1 MRALYSAAQGMKAQ
15 QVNLDTIS
23 NNLANVNTTGF
34 KKTRVEFK
42 DLLYEQIRRSNF
54 ADDEGRP
61 TSLEVGNGVALSA
74 TLRSFEG
81 GSFTQTSNSY
91 DLAID
96 GDGFF
101 QIRDENNN
109 IFYTRD
115 GSFKTSATENGN
127 VLVTSD
133 GMFLQGEN
141 GNIVLGDN
149 ISETSISR
157 DGEIRVKRLDGTEE
171 IVGNLSLMKFS
182 NPAGLESRGGNL
194 FVETAASG
202 IANLPDDGSAGSIMQ
217 GMLETSNVQVVE
229 EMINMITAQ
238 RAYEMSSKVIQT
250 ADQMSELANNL
261 KR

>member
-15 QVNLDTIS
+15 QLNLDTIS
-23 NNLANVNTTGF
+23 NNLSNVNTTGF

-42 DLLYEQIRRSNF
+42 DLLYEQIKRSNF
-54 ADDEGRP
+54 ANDEGRP
-61 TSLEVGNGVALSA
+61 TAMEVGNGVALSA

-81 GSFTQTSNSY
+81 GSFTQTSNSF

-101 QIRDENNN
+101 KISDENDN

-115 GSFKTSATENGN
+115 GSFKTSVTSNGTK
-127 VLVTSD
+127 LVTSE
-133 GMFLQGEN
+133 GYFVQGES
-141 GNIVLGDN
+141 GDILLGEDVA
-149 ISETSISR
+149 EASISK
-157 DGEIRVKRLDGTEE
+157 DGEVVVKRIDGTEE
-171 IVGNLSLMKFS
+171 SIGIIQLMKFS
-182 NPAGLESRGGNL
+182 NPAGLESKGGNL
-194 FVETAASG
+194 FAETSASG
-202 IANLPDDGSAGSIMQ
+202 AATSPADGSAGSVLQ

-229 EMINMITAQ
+229 EMINLITAQ

>member
-42 DLLYEQIRRSNF
+42 DLLYEQIKRSNF
-54 ADDEGRP
+54 ANDEGRH

-101 QIRDENNN
+101 EIRDENNN
-109 IFYTRD
+109 LFYTRD
-115 GSFKTSATENGN
+115 GSFKTSAATTGN
-127 VLVTSD
+127 VLVNSD
-133 GMFLQGEN
+133 GMFLQGPN
-141 GNIVLGDN
+141 GNIVLGEDVA
-149 ISETSISR
+149 ETSISKN
-157 DGEIRVKRLDGTEE
+157 GEVTVKRLDGSEE
-171 IVGNLSLMKFS
+171 IVATISLMKFS

-194 FVETAASG
+194 FAETNASG
-202 IANLPDDGSAGSIMQ
+202 AAVRPTDGTAGSIMQ

>member
-15 QVNLDTIS
+15 QLNLDTIS
-23 NNLANVNTTGF
+23 NNLSNVNTTGF

-42 DLLYEQIRRSNF
+42 DLLYEQIKRSNF
-54 ADDEGRP
+54 ANDEGRP
-61 TSLEVGNGVALSA
+61 TAMEVGNGVALSA

-96 GDGFF
+96 GEGFF
-101 QIRDENNN
+101 KIRDENNN
-109 IFYTRD
+109 IFYSRD
-115 GSFKTSATENGN
+115 GSFKTSVTTNGTK
-127 VLVTSD
+127 LVTSE
-133 GMFLQGEN
+133 GYFVQGEN
-141 GNIVLGDN
+141 GDLLLGADVVDST
-149 ISETSISR
+149 ISK
-157 DGEIRVKRLDGTEE
+157 DGELIVERIDGTKES
-171 IVGNLSLMKFS
+171 IGIIQLIKFS
-182 NPAGLESRGGNL
+182 NPAGLESKGGNL
-194 FVETAASG
+194 FAETEASG
-202 IANLPDDGSAGSIMQ
+202 TATSPADGSAGSILQ

-229 EMINMITAQ
+229 EMINLITAQ

>member
-171 IVGNLSLMKFS
+171 IVGNISLMKFS

-202 IANLPDDGSAGSIMQ
+202 IANLPNDGSAGSIMQ

>member
-15 QVNLDTIS
+15 QLNLDTIS
-23 NNLANVNTTGF
+23 NNLSNVNTTGF

-42 DLLYEQIRRSNF
+42 DLLYEQIKRSNF
-54 ADDEGRP
+54 ANDEGRP
-61 TSLEVGNGVALSA
+61 TAMEVGNGVALSA

-81 GSFTQTSNSY
+81 GSFTQTSNPY
-91 DLAID
+91 DLAVD
-96 GDGFF
+96 GEGFF

-109 IFYTRD
+109 IFYSRD
-115 GSFKTSATENGN
+115 GSFKTS
-127 VLVTSD
+127 VTSS
-133 GMFLQGEN
+133 GVKMVNSEGFYLQGES
-141 GNIVLGDN
+141 GDILLGADVV
-149 ISETSISR
+149 ETSISR
-157 DGEIRVKRLDGTEE
+157 DGEIVVERTDGTKESIG
-171 IVGNLSLMKFS
+171 IVKLMKFA

-194 FVETAASG
+194 FAETEASG
-202 IANLPDDGSAGSIMQ
+202 IATNPSDGSAGTVLQ

-229 EMINMITAQ
+229 EMINLITAQ

>member
-15 QVNLDTIS
+15 QINLDTIS

-81 GSFTQTSNSY
+81 GSFTQTANSY
-91 DLAID
+91 DMAID

-101 QIRDENNN
+101 EISDENGN

-115 GSFKTSATENGN
+115 GSFKTSATTNGA
-127 VLVTSD
+127 VLVNSD
-133 GMFLQGEN
+133 GMFLQGST
-141 GNIVLGDN
+141 GNLVLGEDVAETT
-149 ISETSISR
+149 ISKN
-157 DGEIRVKRLDGTEE
+157 GEIRVKRLDGTEE
-171 IVGNLSLMKFS
+171 TIGTVNLVKFS
-182 NPAGLESRGGNL
+182 NPAGLESTGGNL
-194 FVETAASG
+194 FKATNASG
-202 IANLPDDGSAGSIMQ
+202 PVLRPTDGSAGTIMQ

>member
-96 GDGFF
+96 GGGFF
-101 QIRDENNN
+101 EIRDENNN
-109 IFYTRD
+109 TFYTRD
-115 GSFKTSATENGN
+115 GSFKTSATANGN
-127 VLVTSD
+127 VLVTSE

-141 GNIVLGDN
+141 GDVVLGEN
-149 ISETSISR
+149 VSETSISR

-194 FVETAASG
+194 FIETAASG
-202 IANLPDDGSAGSIMQ
+202 IADRPDDGSAGNIMQ